1 VAVAAAFAEAL
12 DNTGPAWRHDGLAME
27 RSSPRASAMM
37 PRLFAA
43 RCGHLATAYVRL
55 GEGNHVATF
64 LALVLDSGIVDRP
77 ARAQPPHLTSAGS
90 SLRQQ
95 LSGGGH
101 PLWADVRH
109 IAAWPERGSPVSQK
123 NQQVA
128 GCGCLAIV
136 ILIIIG
142 GIGNACSSS
151 STSTSQPVSPTSTAA
166 VSSPSFGAAAT
177 PSPTHTRH
185 HRAAATHPPVHAR
198 RPSPRHRRVPPS
210 KAAPAPRSTC
220 HPLTNSGK
228 CYEPGEF
235 CRNSDHGAR
244 GVAGNGEKIRCEDN
258 NGWRWEPA

>member
-1 VAVAAAFAEAL
+1 
-12 DNTGPAWRHDGLAME
+12 
-27 RSSPRASAMM
+27 MM

-90 SLRQQ
+90 SLRQR

-128 GCGCLAIV
+128 GCGCLAVV

-142 GIGNACSSS
+142 GIGSACSSS

-166 VSSPSFGAAAT
+166 VSSPSFGAAVS

-235 CRNSDHGAR
+235 CRNSDHGAH